1 MSSSWETTY
10 AAETTRHGRPA
21 GANGSAPPWFSYGTA
36 GFRTEATLLRST
48 CFRAGAFAAARAIA
62 HGGKTTG
69 MVVTASHNPGRD
81 NGVKL
86 VEPDGG
92 TLPMALERAAEM
104 LANAGDDDAVAQ
116 IEALREAAKRV
127 EEEEEPPPPPPPTT
141 TTEEAKTPRVL
152 VARDTRES
160 GRALADET
168 LAGVRAMGVEAV
180 DCGIATTPQLHYYV
194 LATNSGAPDSEHDY
208 YARLAAGYAALT
220 EEEEEEDEDV
230 ENIERA
236 PGSRV
241 DASPPLVIDC
251 ADGVGAQKLK
261 LLGDAVEPYG
271 LTFDL
276 RNRGDAAD
284 SSLNDGCGSD
294 YVQKMKAPP
303 KRGDFGS
310 LKSGTR
316 CVSVDGDAD
325 RLIYF
330 ETREDGDVD
339 LFDGDQIAVLIATHL
354 NELVESA
361 APFLTDVTVGVVQTA
376 YANGAS
382 TRHLVETLGS
392 APVCV
397 PTGVKHLHHAAEQ
410 LDIGVYFESNG
421 HGTALFSE
429 TTKKKI
435 EDATVEA
442 LVQRSMPHV
451 KALLALAHC
460 QRCINPAVGD
470 AMSGILLVEG
480 ILRRLKTT
488 KLPRPYADLPS
499 RQTKIVV
506 PDRTKIKT
514 EDAER
519 RVREPKSLQDAIDEA
534 LRARAATDASV
545 RAFVRPSG
553 TEDCVRLYVEGE
565 QVESVDVLT
574 ARIRDA
580 CETVLSE

>member
-1 MSSSWETTY
+1 M
-10 AAETTRHGRPA
+10 
-21 GANGSAPPWFSYGTA
+21 
-36 GFRTEATLLRST
+36 RST

-127 EEEEEPPPPPPPTT
+127 EEEETPPPPPPPPE
-141 TTEEAKTPRVL
+141 EEAKTPRVL

-220 EEEEEEDEDV
+220 EEEEEEEDEDV
-230 ENIERA
+230 ETIERA

>member
-127 EEEEEPPPPPPPTT
+127 EEEEEPPPPPTT

-220 EEEEEEDEDV
+220 EEEEEEEDEEV

>member
-127 EEEEEPPPPPPPTT
+127 EEEEPPPPPPPT

-220 EEEEEEDEDV
+220 EEEEEEDEEV

>member
-10 AAETTRHGRPA
+10 AAETTRHSRPA

-92 TLPMALERAAEM
+92 TLPMALERAAEA

-127 EEEEEPPPPPPPTT
+127 VEEEPTPTPT
-141 TTEEAKTPRVL
+141 PTEEAKTPRVL

-220 EEEEEEDEDV
+220 EEEEEEEDEDV

-534 LRARAATDASV
+534 LRVRAATDASV

>member
-1 MSSSWETTY
+1 MSSWETTY
-10 AAETTRHGRPA
+10 AAETPRHPRPA
-21 GANGSAPPWFSYGTA
+21 GANGSAPPRFSYGTA
-36 GFRTEATLLRST
+36 GFRTDASLLRST

-92 TLPMALERAAEM
+92 TLPMALERAAEA
-104 LANAGDDDAVAQ
+104 LANAGDDDAAAQ
-116 IEALREAAKRV
+116 IEALREAARAV
-127 EEEEEPPPPPPPTT
+127 AAAETTPTPTEEEESPKT
-141 TTEEAKTPRVL
+141 TPRVL

-220 EEEEEEDEDV
+220 EEDEDGDVEDNV
-230 ENIERA
+230 EN
-236 PGSRV
+236 V

-310 LKSGTR
+310 LKPGTR

-339 LFDGDQIAVLIATHL
+339 LFDGDQIAVLIAEHL
-354 NELVESA
+354 NELVKSA

-382 TRHLVETLGS
+382 TRHLVETLGA

-480 ILRRLKTT
+480 ILRRLKAT

-519 RVREPKSLQDAIDEA
+519 RVREPKSLQDAIDDA
-534 LRARAATDASV
+534 IRARAATDASV

-565 QVESVDVLT
+565 RVESVDVLT

>member
-10 AAETTRHGRPA
+10 AAETTRHSRPA

-127 EEEEEPPPPPPPTT
+127 EEEEEPPPPPTT

-220 EEEEEEDEDV
+220 EEEEEEEDEEV

>member
-127 EEEEEPPPPPPPTT
+127 EEEETPPPPPPT

-220 EEEEEEDEDV
+220 EEDEDEDEEV

>member
-127 EEEEEPPPPPPPTT
+127 EEEEPPPPPPTTT

-220 EEEEEEDEDV
+220 EEEEEEDEEV

>member
-127 EEEEEPPPPPPPTT
+127 EEEETPPPPPTT

-220 EEEEEEDEDV
+220 EEEEEEDEEV

>member
-127 EEEEEPPPPPPPTT
+127 EEEEPPPPPTTTT

-220 EEEEEEDEDV
+220 EEDEDEDEEV

>member
-127 EEEEEPPPPPPPTT
+127 EEEEPPPPPTTTT

-220 EEEEEEDEDV
+220 EEEEDEDEEV

-553 TEDCVRLYVEGE
+553 TEDGVRLYVEGE

>member
-1 MSSSWETTY
+1 M
-10 AAETTRHGRPA
+10 
-21 GANGSAPPWFSYGTA
+21 
-36 GFRTEATLLRST
+36 RST
-48 CFRAGAFAAARAIA
+48 CFRAGAFAAARAMA

-127 EEEEEPPPPPPPTT
+127 EEEETPPPPPPPPE
-141 TTEEAKTPRVL
+141 EEAKTPRVL

-220 EEEEEEDEDV
+220 EEEEEEEDEDV
-230 ENIERA
+230 ETIERA

-271 LTFDL
+271 LMFDL

-480 ILRRLKTT
+480 ILRRLKST

>member
-1 MSSSWETTY
+1 M
-10 AAETTRHGRPA
+10 
-21 GANGSAPPWFSYGTA
+21 
-36 GFRTEATLLRST
+36 
-48 CFRAGAFAAARAIA
+48 
-62 HGGKTTG
+62 
-69 MVVTASHNPGRD
+69 
-81 NGVKL
+81 
-86 VEPDGG
+86 
-92 TLPMALERAAEM
+92 
-104 LANAGDDDAVAQ
+104 
-116 IEALREAAKRV
+116 
-127 EEEEEPPPPPPPTT
+127 
-141 TTEEAKTPRVL
+141 TEE
-152 VARDTRES
+152 D
-160 GRALADET
+160 
-168 LAGVRAMGVEAV
+168 
-180 DCGIATTPQLHYYV
+180 
-194 LATNSGAPDSEHDY
+194 
-208 YARLAAGYAALT
+208 
-220 EEEEEEDEDV
+220 EEEDEDV

>member
-127 EEEEEPPPPPPPTT
+127 EEEEPPPPPTTTT

-220 EEEEEEDEDV
+220 EEDEDEDEEV

-251 ADGVGAQKLK
+251 ADGVGAQKLT

>member
-10 AAETTRHGRPA
+10 AAETTRHSRPA

-127 EEEEEPPPPPPPTT
+127 VEEEPTPTPT
-141 TTEEAKTPRVL
+141 PTEEAKTPRVL

-220 EEEEEEDEDV
+220 EEDEEEDEDV

-480 ILRRLKTT
+480 ILRRLKST

>member
-127 EEEEEPPPPPPPTT
+127 EEEEPPPPPTT
-141 TTEEAKTPRVL
+141 PTTEEAKTPRVL

-220 EEEEEEDEDV
+220 EEEEEEDEEV

-435 EDATVEA
+435 EDATIEA

>member
-10 AAETTRHGRPA
+10 AAETTRHSRPA

-92 TLPMALERAAEM
+92 TLPMALERAAEA

-127 EEEEEPPPPPPPTT
+127 VEEEPTPTPT
-141 TTEEAKTPRVL
+141 PTEEAKTPRVL

-220 EEEEEEDEDV
+220 EEEEEEEDEDV

-534 LRARAATDASV
+534 LRVRAATDASV

-565 QVESVDVLT
+565 QDESVDILT

>member
-48 CFRAGAFAAARAIA
+48 CFRAGAFAAARAMA

-92 TLPMALERAAEM
+92 TLPMALERTAEM

-127 EEEEEPPPPPPPTT
+127 EEEEPPPPPPTT

-220 EEEEEEDEDV
+220 EEEEEEEDEDV
-230 ENIERA
+230 ETIERA

-480 ILRRLKTT
+480 ILRRLKST

>member
-127 EEEEEPPPPPPPTT
+127 EEEETPPPPPPPE
-141 TTEEAKTPRVL
+141 EEAKTPRVL

-220 EEEEEEDEDV
+220 EEEEEEEDEEV

>member
-127 EEEEEPPPPPPPTT
+127 EEEETPPPPPTT

-220 EEEEEEDEDV
+220 EEEEEEEDEEV

-435 EDATVEA
+435 EDATIEA

>member
-127 EEEEEPPPPPPPTT
+127 EEEEEPPPPPT

-220 EEEEEEDEDV
+220 EEEEEEEDEEV

-435 EDATVEA
+435 EDATIEA

>member
-127 EEEEEPPPPPPPTT
+127 EEEEPPPPPPTP

-220 EEEEEEDEDV
+220 EEDEDEDEEV

-534 LRARAATDASV
+534 LRERAATDASV

>member
-127 EEEEEPPPPPPPTT
+127 EEEEPPPPTT
-141 TTEEAKTPRVL
+141 TPTTEEAKTPRVL

-220 EEEEEEDEDV
+220 EEEEEEEDEEV

-435 EDATVEA
+435 EDATIEA

>member
-127 EEEEEPPPPPPPTT
+127 EEEEPPPPPPT

-220 EEEEEEDEDV
+220 EEEEEEDEEV

>member
-127 EEEEEPPPPPPPTT
+127 EEEETPPPPPTT

-220 EEEEEEDEDV
+220 EEDEDEDEEV

>member
-48 CFRAGAFAAARAIA
+48 CFRAGAFAAARAMA

-127 EEEEEPPPPPPPTT
+127 EEEETPPPPPPPPE
-141 TTEEAKTPRVL
+141 EEAKTPRVL

-220 EEEEEEDEDV
+220 EEEEEEEDEDV
-230 ENIERA
+230 ETIERA

-534 LRARAATDASV
+534 LRARAATDTSV

>member
-1 MSSSWETTY
+1 M
-10 AAETTRHGRPA
+10 
-21 GANGSAPPWFSYGTA
+21 
-36 GFRTEATLLRST
+36 RST
-48 CFRAGAFAAARAIA
+48 CFRAGAFAAARAMA

-92 TLPMALERAAEM
+92 TLPMALERTAEM

-127 EEEEEPPPPPPPTT
+127 EEEEPPPPPPPTT

-208 YARLAAGYAALT
+208 YARLASGYAALT
-220 EEEEEEDEDV
+220 EEEEEEEDEDV
-230 ENIERA
+230 ETIERA

>member
-48 CFRAGAFAAARAIA
+48 CFRAGAFAAARAMA

-127 EEEEEPPPPPPPTT
+127 EEEETPPPPPSP

-220 EEEEEEDEDV
+220 EEEEEEEDEDV
-230 ENIERA
+230 ETIERA

>member
-10 AAETTRHGRPA
+10 AAETTRHRRPA

-48 CFRAGAFAAARAIA
+48 CFRAGAFAAARVMA

-127 EEEEEPPPPPPPTT
+127 EEEETPPPPPPPPE
-141 TTEEAKTPRVL
+141 EEAKTPRVL

-220 EEEEEEDEDV
+220 EEEEEEDDEDV

>member
-127 EEEEEPPPPPPPTT
+127 EEEETPPPPPPTT

-220 EEEEEEDEDV
+220 EEDEDEDEEV

>member
-127 EEEEEPPPPPPPTT
+127 EEEETPPPPPPPT

-220 EEEEEEDEDV
+220 EEDEDEDEEV

-421 HGTALFSE
+421 HGTALFAE

>member
-1 MSSSWETTY
+1 M
-10 AAETTRHGRPA
+10 
-21 GANGSAPPWFSYGTA
+21 
-36 GFRTEATLLRST
+36 RST
-48 CFRAGAFAAARAIA
+48 CFRAGAFAAARAMA

-127 EEEEEPPPPPPPTT
+127 EEEETPPPPPPPPE
-141 TTEEAKTPRVL
+141 EEAKTPRVL

-220 EEEEEEDEDV
+220 EEEEEEEDEDV
-230 ENIERA
+230 ETIERA

-271 LTFDL
+271 LMFDL

-480 ILRRLKTT
+480 ILRRLKST

-534 LRARAATDASV
+534 LRARAATDTSV

>member
-127 EEEEEPPPPPPPTT
+127 EEEEPPPPPTTTT

-220 EEEEEEDEDV
+220 EEEEEEDEEV

>member
-127 EEEEEPPPPPPPTT
+127 EEEEPPPPPTT
-141 TTEEAKTPRVL
+141 PTTEEAKTPRVL

-220 EEEEEEDEDV
+220 EEEEEEDEEV

>member
-69 MVVTASHNPGRD
+69 TVVTASHNPGRD

-127 EEEEEPPPPPPPTT
+127 EEEEEPPPPPTT

-220 EEEEEEDEDV
+220 EEEEEEEDEEV

-435 EDATVEA
+435 EDATIEA

>member
-127 EEEEEPPPPPPPTT
+127 EEEETPPPPPPPE
-141 TTEEAKTPRVL
+141 EEAKTPRVL

-220 EEEEEEDEDV
+220 EEEEEEDEEV